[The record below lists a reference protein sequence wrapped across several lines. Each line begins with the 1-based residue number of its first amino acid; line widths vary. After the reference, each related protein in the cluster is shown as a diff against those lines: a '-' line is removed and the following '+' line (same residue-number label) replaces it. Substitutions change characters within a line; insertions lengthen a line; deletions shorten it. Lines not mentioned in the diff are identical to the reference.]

1 MKSKKL
7 FSKFLISFVF
17 SIIFLNIFVLSN
29 NVYGNSSYYIKNSK
43 KPKYLYVVDQDNMT
57 NAENTMIVT
66 LQGLVSNHSTSQ
78 IYTLNSNEPDYKIW
92 LDDLKNNYGVN
103 YEVVTDPWKLLDTF
117 KSYIDGYVLYS
128 DKIEKDPSINNACSL
143 ASLKRSI
150 VVEESLEAKVRSHGI
165 KSFQGDCRNTDKYW
179 AYNNLWNSGLN
190 HSIVIQLSPDKS
202 APLHDYAIMTKSLV
216 FFEDDS
222 YDFPLSNV
230 IFDSMDDDSI
240 SLGWGA
246 DEHTNVSIASKY
258 GVSVV
263 AADWSYNL
271 TALSAFP
278 SLPISQKKQ
287 ASLPVENDIHYV
299 TFIMSDG
306 DNQQWNLGSNYG
318 SPKWYGSPYRGN
330 FNMGWSIT
338 PSMYYLAPT
347 VLDLY
352 YKNASN
358 GENNDNFI
366 VSPSGNG
373 YMYPSQ
379 FPTPALDSYVKRLNN
394 YMKKV
399 DQKYVAIIDNDSF
412 YKTSL
417 WDKYTKESNIQGLFY
432 LNYHKHNDYHGEII
446 WSNNKPIV
454 SCRDLLWAGIQDENM
469 LVSEINNRINLG
481 NTNVHET
488 SAYSFVYVHAWSKD
502 MSSIESVVNELNKN
516 PKVRIVTPEG
526 FMTLINRNLKK
537 DR

>member
-1 MKSKKL
+1 MRSKKL
-7 FSKFLISFVF
+7 LSKVLIFFVF
-17 SIIFLNIFVLSN
+17 SIIFFNIFVLSN
-29 NVYGNSSYYIKNSK
+29 NVYGNSSYYIKNFK
-43 KPKYLYVVDQDNMT
+43 KPKYLYVVNQNNIT

-66 LQGLVSNHSTSQ
+66 LQGLVSNRSTSQ
-78 IYTLNSNEPDYKIW
+78 IYTLNSNEPDYEIW

-103 YEVVTDPWKLLDTF
+103 YEIVVDPWKLLDIF
-117 KSYIDGYVLYS
+117 KSYVDGYVLYS

-150 VVEESLEAKVRSHGI
+150 VVEESLEAKVKSYGI
-165 KSFQGDCRNTDKYW
+165 TKLQGDCRNTDKYW
-179 AYNNLWNSGLN
+179 AYNNLWDSGLN

-202 APLHDYAIMTKSLV
+202 SPLRDYAIMTKSLV
-216 FFEDDS
+216 FFEDMS
-222 YDFPLSNV
+222 YDLPLSNKV
-230 IFDSMDDDSI
+230 FNSMDDDSVC
-240 SLGWGA
+240 LGWGA
-246 DEHTNVSIASKY
+246 DEHTNVSTASKY
-258 GVSVV
+258 GVSMVP
-263 AADWSYNL
+263 ADWSYNL
-271 TALSAFP
+271 TVLSSFP
-278 SLPISQKKQ
+278 SLPIIQKNQ
-287 ASLPVENDIHYV
+287 SLPPIENNVHYV

-330 FNMGWSIT
+330 FNMGWSIS
-338 PSMYYLAPT
+338 PSIYYLAPT
-347 VLDLY
+347 VLNLY

-358 GENNDNFI
+358 GNNNDNFI

-379 FPTPALDSYVKRLNN
+379 FPTTALNSYVKRLNN

-399 DQKYVAIIDNDSF
+399 DQKYVAILDNDSF
-412 YKTSL
+412 YKTDL
-417 WDKYTKESNIQGLFY
+417 WDKYTKEPNIQGLFY
-432 LNYHKHNDYHGEII
+432 LNYHKQNDYHGEII

-454 SCRDLLWAGIQDENM
+454 SCRDLLWSGLQDENM

-481 NTNVHET
+481 YTNIHDAN
-488 SAYSFVYVHAWSKD
+488 SYSFVYVHAWSKD
-502 MSSIESVVNELNKN
+502 MSSIENVVNQLNKN